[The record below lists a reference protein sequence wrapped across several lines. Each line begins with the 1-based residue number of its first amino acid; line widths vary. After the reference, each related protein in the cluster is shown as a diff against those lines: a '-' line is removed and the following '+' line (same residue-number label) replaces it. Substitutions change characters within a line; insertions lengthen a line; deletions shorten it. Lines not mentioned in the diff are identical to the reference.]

1 MTAATIKGY
10 RGMGM
15 EGAVARWYDRSARKD
30 MERFRALAAR
40 LRTVLPQGGDVLEVA
55 PGPGYF
61 AIEMAKGG
69 AYRVTGLDVGRT
81 MVELGHRNA
90 PKRASRSTSVRAMHR
105 PCPSQTKAR
114 SAGMQCGVQEFSQPH
129 RALEEMY
136 RVLHPG
142 GTALVLDLRKDVPM
156 SEIRKYFRSIGLSTI
171 NRWMTLAAFRFMLLK
186 RAYTRGQLERM
197 LADIPFRSREVRL
210 VDMGVE
216 LAARSSLVVPSS
228 RRPILWLARA
238 RRA

>member
-15 EGAVARWYDRSARKD
+15 EGAIAHWYDRSTRKD

-40 LRTVLPQGGDVLEVA
+40 LRTVLPQGGDMLEVA
-55 PGPGYF
+55 PGPGYL

-69 AYRVTGLDVGRT
+69 AHRVTGLDVSRT
-81 MVELGHRNA
+81 MVELGQGNA
-90 PKRASRSTSVRAMHR
+90 AEA
-105 PCPSQTKAR
+105 
-114 SAGMQCGVQEFSQPH
+114 GVQVDFRQGNASAMPFADESFDLLACSAAFKNFSQPH
-129 RALEEMY
+129 RALAEMH
-136 RVLHPG
+136 RVLRPG

-156 SEIRKYFRSIGLSTI
+156 SEIRRYFRAIGLSTI

-197 LADIPFRSREVRL
+197 LADIPFRSKQIRL
-210 VDMGVE
+210 VDIGIE
-216 LAARSSLVVPSS
+216 
-228 RRPILWLARA
+228 LWLQK
-238 RRA
+238 

>member
-15 EGAVARWYDRSARKD
+15 EGAIARWYDRSTRKD

-40 LRTVLPQGGDVLEVA
+40 LRTVLPQGGDMLEVA
-55 PGPGYF
+55 PGPGYL

-69 AYRVTGLDVGRT
+69 AHRVTGLDVSRT
-81 MVELGHRNA
+81 MVELGQGNA
-90 PKRASRSTSVRAMHR
+90 AEAEVQVDFRQGNASAM
-105 PCPSQTKAR
+105 PFADESFDLLAC
-114 SAGMQCGVQEFSQPH
+114 SAAFKNFSQPH
-129 RALEEMY
+129 RALAEMH
-136 RVLHPG
+136 RVLRPG

-156 SEIRKYFRSIGLSTI
+156 SEIRKYFRAIGLSTI

-197 LADIPFRSREVRL
+197 LADIPFRSKQIRL
-210 VDMGVE
+210 ADIGVE
-216 LAARSSLVVPSS
+216 L
-228 RRPILWLARA
+228 WLQK
-238 RRA
+238 

>member
-15 EGAVARWYDRSARKD
+15 EGAVARWYDRSTRKD

-40 LRTVLPQGGDVLEVA
+40 LRTVLPQGGDMLEVA
-55 PGPGYF
+55 PGPGYL

-69 AYRVTGLDVGRT
+69 AYRVTGLDVSRT
-81 MVELGHRNA
+81 MVELGQGNA
-90 PKRASRSTSVRAMHR
+90 AEAGVEVDFRQGNASAMPFAHESFDLLA
-105 PCPSQTKAR
+105 C
-114 SAGMQCGVQEFSQPH
+114 SAAFKNFSQPH

-136 RVLHPG
+136 RVLRPG

-156 SEIRKYFRSIGLSTI
+156 SEIRKYFGAIGLSTI

-197 LADIPFRSREVRL
+197 LADIPFRSKQIRL
-210 VDMGVE
+210 VDIGIE
-216 LAARSSLVVPSS
+216 
-228 RRPILWLARA
+228 LWLQK
-238 RRA
+238 

>member
-15 EGAVARWYDRSARKD
+15 EGAVARWYDRSTRKD

-40 LRTVLPQGGDVLEVA
+40 LRTVLPQGGDMLEVA
-55 PGPGYF
+55 PGPGYL

-69 AYRVTGLDVGRT
+69 AYRVTGLDVSRT
-81 MVELGHRNA
+81 MVELGQGNA
-90 PKRASRSTSVRAMHR
+90 AEA
-105 PCPSQTKAR
+105 
-114 SAGMQCGVQEFSQPH
+114 GVQVDFRQGNASAMPFADESFDLLACSAAFKNFSQPH
-129 RALEEMY
+129 RALAEMY
-136 RVLHPG
+136 RVLRPG

-156 SEIRKYFRSIGLSTI
+156 SEIRRYFRAIGLSTI

-197 LADIPFRSREVRL
+197 LADIPFRSKQTRL
-210 VDMGVE
+210 ADIGVE
-216 LAARSSLVVPSS
+216 L
-228 RRPILWLARA
+228 WLQK
-238 RRA
+238 